1 MASRSIKLQPLIYVI
16 LVIITCQIALPAQPI
31 TSVMIAIKPIF
42 STQLQM
48 LPAFPVPSIA

>member
-48 LPAFPVPSIA
+48 PPAFLVPSIA